1 MVQTTLPGQRCGRTH
16 RSGGRGALRQ
26 RPLVRAGRGGG
37 ARGAAVTVR
46 PCPQAREF
54 CPGVNNRPYVCET
67 GHCCGESGCCTY
79 YYELWWFWLL
89 WTILILLSC
98 CCAFRH
104 RRAKLRLQQQQRQ
117 REINLIA
124 YHGAVPSP
132 SIPSGPFPGARLL
145 ASFKL
150 PAYEEVAQ
158 RPGTPPPPYSPGSP
172 SLSPGSSGGCS
183 SCSCGCS
190 CASSPSSSSLSA
202 PGTDET
208 DPEPGPGP
216 GDGSAGRDGGS
227 SSTGTGVSWDLPP
240 PEEPPAR
247 GGPPKQV
254 PRDFCEAEGRLCSDT
269 EGGEEGRS
277 GMVPGDGGGRHRRLT
292 GDSGIEVGRGPEE
305 EEGEPR
311 AVGDQGMVGARLTC
325 AACLSPPGPPT
336 GVWTQHRAP
345 GGPSPRLTPTLQRD
359 GVLLESPP
367 L

>member
-1 MVQTTLPGQRCGRTH
+1 MD
-16 RSGGRGALRQ
+16 SGDVELR
-26 RPLVRAGRGGG
+26 RVRAGRGGG

-124 YHGAVPSP
+124 YHGACHYPPSA
-132 SIPSGPFPGARLL
+132 GDLRLL

-202 PGTDET
+202 
-208 DPEPGPGP
+208 
-216 GDGSAGRDGGS
+216 
-227 SSTGTGVSWDLPP
+227 WDLPP
-240 PEEPPAR
+240 PEEP
-247 GGPPKQV
+247 
-254 PRDFCEAEGRLCSDT
+254 
-269 EGGEEGRS
+269 S

>member
-1 MVQTTLPGQRCGRTH
+1 G
-16 RSGGRGALRQ
+16 
-26 RPLVRAGRGGG
+26 
-37 ARGAAVTVR
+37 
-46 PCPQAREF
+46 
-54 CPGVNNRPYVCET
+54 
-67 GHCCGESGCCTY
+67 
-79 YYELWWFWLL
+79 FWLL

-124 YHGAVPSP
+124 YHGACHYPPSA
-132 SIPSGPFPGARLL
+132 GDLRLL

-216 GDGSAGRDGGS
+216 GGSTAGGS
-227 SSTGTGVSWDLPP
+227 SSTGTGASWELPL

-247 GGPPKQV
+247 GGPSKRGPL
-254 PRDFCEAEGRLCSDT
+254 DFPEAQGGPCSYT
-269 EGGEEGRS
+269 EGGEEG
-277 GMVPGDGGGRHRRLT
+277 MGGAARGEGGPGRHRRLT
-292 GDSGIEVGRGPEE
+292 GDSGIEVGRGLEE
-305 EEGEPR
+305 EEGEAEGCGGPGGGGGLAHLR
-311 AVGDQGMVGARLTC
+311 
-325 AACLSPPGPPT
+325 CLSEPPRDPLLGSGLTTEPPG
-336 GVWTQHRAP
+336 AP
-345 GGPSPRLTPTLQRD
+345 HPD
-359 GVLLESPP
+359 
-367 L
+367 

>member
-1 MVQTTLPGQRCGRTH
+1 MERPGSAEGAWAALLGRQH
-16 RSGGRGALRQ
+16 
-26 RPLVRAGRGGG
+26 
-37 ARGAAVTVR
+37 
-46 PCPQAREF
+46 PQAREF

-124 YHGAVPSP
+124 YHGACHYPPS
-132 SIPSGPFPGARLL
+132 SGDLRLL

-208 DPEPGPGP
+208 DPEPGPGT
-216 GDGSAGRDGGS
+216 GGGSTGRDYGS
-227 SSTGTGVSWDLPP
+227 SSTGTGASWDLPL
-240 PEEPPAR
+240 PEELPAR
-247 GGPPKQV
+247 GGPPKQA
-254 PRDFCEAEGRLCSDT
+254 PPDLCEAEGHRCSNT
-269 EGGEEGRS
+269 EGGEGGAGRA
-277 GMVPGDGGGRHRRLT
+277 VPGGCPGRHRRLT
-292 GDSGIEVGRGPEE
+292 GDSGIEVGRGAEE
-305 EEGEPR
+305 EEGEPE
-311 AVGDQGMVGARLTC
+311 GCGGA
-325 AACLSPPGPPT
+325 G
-336 GVWTQHRAP
+336 GG
-345 GGPSPRLTPTLQRD
+345 GGPDSP
-359 GVLLESPP
+359 VLPV
-367 L
+367 